1 MDTAVT
7 SPTRTPLSRAR
18 IVEAALVLI
27 DTEGLDSLSMRKL
40 GAALGVEAMSL
51 YNHVR
56 NKDDLLGAV
65 ADHLST
71 EVLADFERRAR
82 GAGAWQDR
90 ARAMA
95 YAYWDLARE
104 RPRAFQ
110 LVNTRPIDSMNG
122 MQMLAR
128 CLEIFT
134 DAGLSLADATAA
146 FHVSAS
152 WMMGTIA
159 QELGLLREL
168 ADGPAFDRA
177 DVPESLH
184 PILEFREACVAQRPE
199 ERFAIGLEVVLAGI
213 EARLATAHARP

>member
-1 MDTAVT
+1 M
-7 SPTRTPLSRAR
+7 TRTRREPLTRER
-18 IVEAALVLI
+18 VLQAALELA
-27 DTEGLDSLSMRKL
+27 DAGGFHSLSMRKV
-40 GAALGVEAMSL
+40 AAGLGVEAMSL

-65 ADHLST
+65 ADHLAT
-71 EVLADFERRAR
+71 EVLADFERRAA
-82 GAGAWQDR
+82 GAPAWQDR

-134 DAGLSLADATAA
+134 EAGLSLADATAA

-159 QELGLLREL
+159 QELGLLRDL
-168 ADGPAFDRA
+168 ANGPAFDRA
-177 DVPESLH
+177 DVPETLH
-184 PILEFREACVAQRPE
+184 PILEFRDACVAQRPE

-213 EARLATAHARP
+213 EARLATARTHP